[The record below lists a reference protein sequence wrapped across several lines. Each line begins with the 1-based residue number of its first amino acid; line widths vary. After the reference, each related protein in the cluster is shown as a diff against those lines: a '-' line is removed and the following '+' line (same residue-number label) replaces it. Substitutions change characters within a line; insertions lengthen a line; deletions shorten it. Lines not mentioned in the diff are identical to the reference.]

1 MTLIKKKII
10 FPYSK
15 SNICSYIEQINTRP
29 KVLNYC
35 SWGKTDVTK
44 KGLEFLDQ
52 TFRVHGSTSL
62 LKTAEGTY
70 LSCVPKWT
78 VTASQWARLD
88 QQKLRLWWW
97 EKKIW
102 VQLEALVR
110 EVVTGRLWNIPLHCI
125 AICFTLISYPRPK
138 WEASTQKE
146 NTGFPTSQHG
156 CSFARHPCDPGERM
170 VMKTAWNFQ
179 ILCYIINELLCG
191 RGRGG
196 E

>member
-15 SNICSYIEQINTRP
+15 PNICSYIEQINTRP

-97 EKKIW
+97 EKKNLGSTGSLG
-102 VQLEALVR
+102 QRGGYRQTLKHSAALHSHLFHSNKLPPPQM
-110 EVVTGRLWNIPLHCI
+110 G
-125 AICFTLISYPRPK
+125 
-138 WEASTQKE
+138 
-146 NTGFPTSQHG
+146 SQH
-156 CSFARHPCDPGERM
+156 PEREHRLSNFS
-170 VMKTAWNFQ
+170 AWLFF
-179 ILCYIINELLCG
+179 C
-191 RGRGG
+191 
-196 E
+196 